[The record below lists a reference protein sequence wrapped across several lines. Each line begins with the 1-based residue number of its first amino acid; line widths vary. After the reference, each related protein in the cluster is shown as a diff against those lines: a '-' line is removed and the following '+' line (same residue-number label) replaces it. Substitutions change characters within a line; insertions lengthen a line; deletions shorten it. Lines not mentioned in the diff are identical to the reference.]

1 MNRKEGGPSRILAYA
16 LAAAMGFVVPWSVC
30 GVSSVLAQLP
40 PAPAGVEVTTIHGIE
55 FSTIGNPGNAAFNSS
70 EFEGR
75 PNYRFND
82 IMQNRGTVNAEYR
95 ISRTEITASQWIDFA
110 TAIDPY
116 WEGGRNDVRYTGQWT
131 YHDGERYVTDPG
143 RENDPVWGVSWLAA
157 AAFCNWMTNDRR
169 PGPDA
174 FRTGAYDLRGI
185 NLANPAAGTPA
196 ISQNV
201 NAAFRLPSFDEW
213 NKATFFNPNRDGP
226 GQPGWQRFSLPDD
239 RPPVPGFVEEGG
251 ETYVSAVGFP
261 VNRPRP
267 VAAYTAIQTPWGLF
281 DTSGGVFEFTNE
293 FLGIADL
300 FGVPYYRVLGTDYGS
315 NADLLAI
322 EEQPGF
328 SSSTL
333 DIANR
338 LRGDSGVRLVWTIP
352 SPSSAVACSLGFV
365 AAFYR
370 RRTDEV

>member
-1 MNRKEGGPSRILAYA
+1 MKIPIIATVLVGAVAVGV
-16 LAAAMGFVVPWSVC
+16 G

-82 IMQNRGTVNAEYR
+82 IMQNRGTVNAAYR
-95 ISRTEITASQWIDFA
+95 ISRSEITASQWIDFA

-143 RENDPVWGVSWLAA
+143 RENDPVWGVTWLAA

>member
-82 IMQNRGTVNAEYR
+82 IMQNRGTVNAAYR
-95 ISRTEITASQWIDFA
+95 ISRSEITASQWIDFA

-143 RENDPVWGVSWLAA
+143 RENDPVWGVTWLAA